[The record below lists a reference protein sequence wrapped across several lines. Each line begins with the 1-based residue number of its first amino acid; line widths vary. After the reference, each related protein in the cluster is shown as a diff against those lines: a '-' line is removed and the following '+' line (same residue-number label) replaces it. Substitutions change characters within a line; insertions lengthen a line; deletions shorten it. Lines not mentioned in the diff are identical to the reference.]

1 MTDGGTFKNI
11 NRTALPHIPRIG
23 ERLQLQLPKYT
34 TVVRKPP
41 LHHRWG
47 KFSFIASL
55 FLIVFLGVSL
65 LFPSQGID
73 HVQGESYIVAID
85 INPSMELVLD
95 KNGNVLSAR
104 GINSSG
110 LEVVSAMQNLT
121 NNTSNA
127 PKTEKSL
134 ENYFNLMIREMT
146 ERGFFPSEDDVLVC
160 VTIVELIQSER
171 EDIQATIE
179 QSITATLKEYYE
191 EVEII
196 LFTEVKDGFDKAK
209 ELELSVNQYK
219 LYEQIK
225 ETAKEY
231 GIELEL
237 DDIRNKPV
245 SSLIQLGRELHP
257 SSGVTLPNAALH
269 GQEKAYENW
278 LNRQKEE
285 HSSENRNGNN
295 RRGVPHNDGE
305 HPGQGNTN
313 SNSGQSGPENNNANK
328 NPNNGPGNKNASNNS
343 NRGPISNNA
352 DEKGS
357 SNESNDVQSETE
369 QNTNDS
375 DSQNQAEDNEKND
388 NQDAA
393 NENEE
398 QSSEQSRET
407 NSEESDRKPANGN
420 ISRKNNN

>member
-23 ERLQLQLPKYT
+23 ERLQLPKET
-34 TVVRKPP
+34 TVKQKRP
-41 LHHRWG
+41 LLNHWR

-65 LFPSQGID
+65 LLPSQGVD

-85 INPSMELVLD
+85 INPSIELVLD
-95 KNGNVLSAR
+95 ENGEVLSAR

-110 LEVVSAMQNLT
+110 LEVVSALQNLT
-121 NNTSNA
+121 NNTSRA
-127 PKTEKSL
+127 PNTEKSL
-134 ENYFNLMIREMT
+134 ENYFNLMIAEMT
-146 ERGFFPSEDDVLVC
+146 DRGYFPSEDDVLVC
-160 VTIVELIQSER
+160 VTIVELIQSDR

-191 EVEII
+191 AAEII

-231 GIELEL
+231 GIELDL

-245 SSLIQLGRELHP
+245 SNLIQLRRELHP
-257 SSGVTLPNAALH
+257 SSGVTLPDAALH

-278 LNRQKEE
+278 LNREKEE
-285 HSSENRNGNN
+285 HPSENGNGNN

-313 SNSGQSGPENNNANK
+313 SNSGRSGPENNNANK
-328 NPNNGPGNKNASNNS
+328 NPNSGPGNNNASNNS
-343 NRGPISNNA
+343 NRGPNNNNV
-352 DEKGS
+352 DKEES
-357 SNESNDVQSETE
+357 SNQSDASPSETE

-375 DSQNQAEDNEKND
+375 DSQNQAEDNEKDD
-388 NQDAA
+388 NQDAGT
-393 NENEE
+393 ENEE
-398 QSSEQSRET
+398 KSSEQSEET
-407 NSEESDRKPANGN
+407 NSGESDRKPANGN
-420 ISRKNNN
+420 SSRKNNNQ